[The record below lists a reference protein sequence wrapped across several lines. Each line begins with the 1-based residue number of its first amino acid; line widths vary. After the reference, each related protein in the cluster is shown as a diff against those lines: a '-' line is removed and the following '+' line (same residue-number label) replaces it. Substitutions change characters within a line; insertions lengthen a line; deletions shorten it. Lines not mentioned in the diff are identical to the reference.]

1 MTFLNGEV
9 ILDKPGGLGTF
20 RWRCVEKDGWLGFQ
34 DPVSAMYLGHN
45 ERWLPCAVKKH
56 STWEHICPRKRPKG
70 GYILLVMF
78 GNRLVPLGARPDMN
92 EKGTEQ
98 KVPLVKNT
106 DWKDDGMAWDF
117 IEVTE

>member
-1 MTFLNGEV
+1 
-9 ILDKPGGLGTF
+9 
-20 RWRCVEKDGWLGFQ
+20 
-34 DPVSAMYLGHN
+34 
-45 ERWLPCAVKKH
+45 
-56 STWEHICPRKRPKG
+56 
-70 GYILLVMF
+70 MF